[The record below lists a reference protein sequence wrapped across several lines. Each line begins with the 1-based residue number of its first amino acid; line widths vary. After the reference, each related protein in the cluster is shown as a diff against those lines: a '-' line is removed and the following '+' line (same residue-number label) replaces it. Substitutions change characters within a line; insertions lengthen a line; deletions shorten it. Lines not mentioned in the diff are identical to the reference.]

1 MVQCDSG
8 HLNCDLIAFARYRV
22 CNEAIKAKSK
32 NEIQGRNNVTHILF
46 VIRLPQHEVKS
57 KFVGF
62 QGDPWISVHIDDL
75 RPTFEATVLPEQA
88 LTMKISELFI
98 GELDKPVGHNIEDMT
113 PELLHA
119 FKELPHNVLLPAE
132 EDMQLVEN
140 TAASFSN
147 DDDPQL
153 ASDKHFPSQHRRLLG
168 CVQAAVSMLKDS
180 DGKRSKY
187 RIEKL
192 MALIPKTPPD
202 QLGKLSFHVFLPAF
216 NL

>member
-8 HLNCDLIAFARYRV
+8 HLNCDLIACARYRV
-22 CNEAIKAKSK
+22 CDEAIKAKSK
-32 NEIQGRNNVTHILF
+32 NENQSRNDVTHILF
-46 VIRLPQHEVKS
+46 VIRLPQQEVKS
-57 KFVGF
+57 QFVGF

-75 RPTFEATVLPEQA
+75 RPTSEATVLPEQA
-88 LTMKISELFI
+88 LTAKISEVFI
-98 GELDKPVGHNIEDMT
+98 GELDKPVGHEIEDMT

-119 FKELPHNVLLPAE
+119 FEELPHNILSPAE
-132 EDMQLVEN
+132 EDMQLEEN
-140 TAASFSN
+140 TTASFTN
-147 DDDPQL
+147 YDDLQL
-153 ASDKHFPSQHRRLLG
+153 ASEKHFHSQHRRLLG

-202 QLGKLSFHVFLPAF
+202 QLGKLSFHVFLPML